1 MALVGKTNEERIW
14 NFLKSKGLNDFG
26 AAGLMGNLNAESCLR
41 PNNLED
47 SYQGKLGMTDESYTA
62 AVDNGSYSNFANDCA
77 GYGLAQWTYRTRKAA
92 LLVFAQA
99 CGASIGDLEMQLD
112 FLWKEMSESYK
123 SMLTTLKKASSV
135 REASDKVLTQYERP
149 ADMGEATKA
158 TRAALGQTYYNK
170 YAGQTS
176 TAPTED
182 TPTSI
187 PSPATGVELKEGDI
201 VTFTG
206 TRHYVSSHAASGPAC
221 SPGKAKVTAIYKPG
235 ESKHPYHLIAIAG
248 GGSTVYGWV
257 DAADIAGVL
266 SGNAATG
273 DAEWTPAPGDVV
285 MFNGGTHYLSANAS
299 SGFSCRPGRARITD
313 TYQVGRSKHPYHLIA
328 IAGGGSTVYGWVD
341 AGSLAKD

>member
-41 PNNLED
+41 PNNVED
-47 SYQGKLGMTDESYTA
+47 SYQRKLGMTDEGYTA
-62 AVDNGSYSNFANDCA
+62 AVDNGSYANFVNDCA
-77 GYGLAQWTYRTRKAA
+77 GYGLAQWTYHTRKAA
-92 LLVFAQA
+92 LLAFVRARN
-99 CGASIGDLEMQLD
+99 ASIGDLEAQLD
-112 FLWKEMSESYK
+112 FLWKELSEGYK
-123 SMLTTLKKASSV
+123 STLATLKSAPSV

-266 SGNAATG
+266 SGDATAG
-273 DAEWTPAPGDVV
+273 DSEWTPAPGEVV
-285 MFNGGTHYLSANAS
+285 TFNGSTHYLSANAS
-299 SGFSCRPGRARITD
+299 SGFTCRPGKARITD
-313 TYQVGRSKHPYHLIA
+313 TYRVGQSKHPYHLIA
-328 IAGGGSTVYGWVD
+328 VHGGGSTVYGWVD
-341 AGSLAKD
+341 AESLAKA